1 MSPVFF
7 FYFQRS
13 FVSETNLSNG
23 TDMRVQGKYNRI
35 SVCKECTPISA
46 CARDVYTYLTAPMEQ
61 SDNGL
66 HS

>member
-1 MSPVFF
+1 
-7 FYFQRS
+7 
-13 FVSETNLSNG
+13 
-23 TDMRVQGKYNRI
+23 MRVQGKYNRI